1 MFPGHQLRFL
11 KEYFG
16 DPTTVGAIAPSS
28 RGLAAALCEPFR
40 HRTCPAKVLEVG
52 AGTGAVTRH
61 LGSLLGGE
69 DELDLCEIQPK
80 FVSVIERE
88 ILPHPDFAP
97 GVAAGRVRLLK
108 QPVQEIN
115 QGNRYDFIISG
126 LPLTAFELQDV
137 QDVFAAFRRCLK
149 PDGVL
154 SYFEYIALRKISRS
168 CTVGRSRERIRS
180 VSSFL
185 SGQIRDHQFDRQTVL
200 MNLPPAHARHFRF
213 NGPGNEH

>member
-1 MFPGHQLRFL
+1 MIPGHRLRFL

-28 RGLAAALCEPFR
+28 RGLAAALCDPFR
-40 HRTCPAKVLEVG
+40 RRTRPARVLEVG
-52 AGTGAVTRH
+52 AGTGAVTRY
-61 LGSLLGGE
+61 LGSLLGE
-69 DELDLCEIQPK
+69 QDELDICEIQPE
-80 FVSVIERE
+80 FVRIIECE
-88 ILPHPDFAP
+88 ILSHSDFAP
-97 GVAAGRVRLLK
+97 RVGGSRIRLLE

-115 QGNRYDFIISG
+115 QPNRYDFIISG

-137 QDVFAAFRRCLK
+137 QDVFAAFRRCLQ

-154 SYFEYIALRKISRS
+154 SYFEYIGLRKISWS
-168 CTVGRSRERIRS
+168 CSVGRNRERIRS

-213 NGPGNEH
+213 NGPGRGH